1 MDGISVSEFDLKFN
15 IFNLLKFST
24 PWKPKQRGIQVP
36 QAPPGVEFMTVYK
49 EVDLYN
55 TLSEEVALDIVPL
68 AAVRFLFT
76 PCGILIV
83 GIKVWRFE
91 DFFFQFQKPNSLFF
105 NAPKSFE
112 KLNK

>member
-1 MDGISVSEFDLKFN
+1 MDGISVSEVDLKFN

-36 QAPPGVEFMTVYK
+36 QAPLGIEFMTFYK
-49 EVDLYN
+49 EFELYN

-76 PCGILIV
+76 PCGIQVLW
-83 GIKVWRFE
+83 KFE
-91 DFFFQFQKPNSLFF
+91 DFFFQSQKPNSLLFD
-105 NAPKSFE
+105 APKSLE
-112 KLNK
+112 KLNKC